1 MEYAVSPSY
10 TFTRDTETRYAKN
23 QRRYR
28 QKDFEFCAVD
38 GEGAGYGKDHKYVLL
53 GCGKRH
59 IENIQGI
66 TWQEAFAFLY
76 SCFEEN
82 RGASFVGFFLGYDF
96 TQILKTLPEERARM
110 LLTDGGINARKRVRS
125 GGNRKPFPVRH
136 SGWEFDLLPGRRLQ
150 IRPLNCNCHENPLR
164 RCEHEQSEWMYICDS
179 GAFWQCSLLNA
190 INPKNWREPVCTQEE
205 YDKLEYGKSQ
215 RSMTLEEYIA
225 DRERVLEYMLLENR
239 IFERIMYKLRDGF
252 MEIGVNLRKDQWY
265 GPGQAAAA
273 YYKKEKIPRREQLEN
288 IVPEDFWESARQSY
302 YGGWFEIFS
311 HGICPG
317 SSHEYDINSAYP
329 YIIASLPCLLH
340 GRYSGGYGS
349 PPDERGNASYT
360 LVYAR
365 VTGNDPNIG
374 ALLNRDKDGRIRR
387 PRITEG
393 WYWLHEIE
401 AAVRAGL
408 ISDTDIRE
416 WRSYHACDCP
426 SPVRGFRDLYEHRLE
441 VGKDTVLGKS
451 CKLVYNSGYGKFAQ
465 SIGQAPYGNWIY
477 ASLITAGCRSMILD
491 AITKHPNGT
500 KSVLMV
506 ATDGIFFDSPHPTL
520 PISKNLGDWDYSER
534 QNLTLFKP
542 GVYWDDKSRKTI
554 RDGQAAGFKA
564 RGINARDFSK
574 HLGEIDE
581 RFLRAIEFPPEFR
594 VRLYETGDFTAYAE
608 KEWPW
613 ITFPVGF
620 SLTSVKTA
628 LMRNDWSQAGQTQV
642 NVIVIQDSDPSDK
655 RENVFYDPVAN
666 RLRTIPVRI
675 PDGDIRSV
683 PYEKRYGIDD
693 PFSQESKEEFG
704 LTWDGVLSDAVREY
718 INILKG
724 EL

>member
-1 MEYAVSPSY
+1 VQYAVNPSY
-10 TFTRDTETRYAKN
+10 AFTRDTESRYAKN

-28 QKDFEFCAVD
+28 QKSFEFIAID
-38 GEGAGYGKDHKYVLL
+38 GEGAGYGKEHRYVLL
-53 GCGKRH
+53 GCGPEY
-59 IENIQGI
+59 IENLEGI
-66 TWQEAFAFLY
+66 GWKEAFEFLY
-76 SCFEEN
+76 SVF
-82 RGASFVGFFLGYDF
+82 RRKPSASFVGFFLGYDF

-150 IRPLNCNCHENPLR
+150 IRPLNCNCHEDR
-164 RCEHEQSEWMYICDS
+164 MRKCEHEQPEWMYICDS

-190 INPKNWREPVCTQEE
+190 INPKNWQEPVCTQEE

-239 IFERIMYKLRDGF
+239 IFERIMDRLRDGF
-252 MEIGVNLRKDQWY
+252 IEIGVNLRKDQWY

-288 IVPEDFWESARQSY
+288 VIPAEFWESARQSY
-302 YGGWFEIFS
+302 FGGWFEIFS
-311 HGICPG
+311 HGIVPG
-317 SSHEYDINSAYP
+317 SSYEYDINSAYP
-329 YIIASLPCLLH
+329 FIIASLPCLLH
-340 GRYSGGYGS
+340 GRYSVGIGS
-349 PPDERGNASYT
+349 PPDEGRNSAFT

-365 VTGNDPNIG
+365 VTGSDPNIG

-393 WYWLHEIE
+393 WYWLHEIK

-408 ISDTDIRE
+408 VSDTDIRE
-416 WRSYHACDCP
+416 WRSYHPCDCP

-465 SIGQAPYGNWIY
+465 SVGQAPYGNWVY

-491 AITKHPNGT
+491 AIASHPGGT
-500 KSVLMV
+500 GSVLMV
-506 ATDGIFFDSPHPTL
+506 ATDGVFFDSIHPSL
-520 PISKNLGDWDYSER
+520 PISKKLGEWDYSRRE
-534 QNLTLFKP
+534 NLTLFKP
-542 GVYWDDKSRKTI
+542 GVYWDDKARMAISKG
-554 RDGQAAGFKA
+554 DAVGFKA
-564 RGINARDFSK
+564 RGINARDFARN
-574 HLGEIDE
+574 LGRIDAL
-581 RFLRAIEFPPEFR
+581 FLRAIDFPPEFK
-594 VRLYETGDFTAYAE
+594 VKLYESEEFTAYAE

-613 ITFPVGF
+613 IAFPVGF

-642 NVIVIQDSDPSDK
+642 DIMVIQDSDPSDK
-655 RENVFYDPVAN
+655 REGVYYDGAAN
-666 RLRTIPVRI
+666 RLRTKPVDV
-675 PDGDIRSV
+675 PDGEIVSV
-683 PYEKRYGIDD
+683 PYEKRYGMDD
-693 PFSQESKEEFG
+693 PFSQESREEFG
-704 LTWDGVLSDAVREY
+704 ITWDGVMSDAVREY